1 MKDNYMPSPVY
12 DCFHIYSYG
21 TNVNLLFESREDKIF
36 IMNIIAAY
44 SYGCGLKIL
53 VDQIM
58 NTHFHIIAS
67 GNAEGCNRF
76 SLRLLAALNKFINRK
91 GRSSHINGKLEIS
104 IDKINDSDELKN
116 KIIYVYRN
124 ALAAGCPLMPWKYE
138 WGPGDIYF
146 VDHDE
151 LSMIGTP
158 LSEMSYYVQ
167 RRKFHT
173 HARLPKEWRVNRE
186 GMILPQCYFDWKRVE
201 QLFGTPFVFISF
213 LHQKKEQR
221 IRIEAGFSN
230 RAIEAL
236 SDSELR
242 KEAKEMCRDLFGR
255 SSLSKATISERI
267 SISRKLWQDSRT
279 SSVSKLSRATLLS
292 QDVLRSVLNIAK
304 D

>member
-1 MKDNYMPSPVY
+1 
-12 DCFHIYSYG
+12 
-21 TNVNLLFESREDKIF
+21 
-36 IMNIIAAY
+36 MNILAAY
-44 SYGCGLKIL
+44 SYECGLKIL

-58 NTHFHIIAS
+58 DTHFHIIAS
-67 GNAEGCNRF
+67 GNAENCNRF
-76 SLRLLAALNKFINRK
+76 SLKLLAALNKFINHK
-91 GRSSHINGKLEIS
+91 GRSAHINGKLEIS

-151 LSMIGTP
+151 LRMMGKP
-158 LSEMSYYVQ
+158 LSSMPYYIQ

-173 HARLPKEWRVNRE
+173 HARLPSEWRVNDN
-186 GMILPQCYFDWKRVE
+186 GMILPHCYFDWKRVE

-213 LHQKKEQR
+213 LHQKKDQR

-242 KEAKEMCRDLFGR
+242 NEAKDMCRDLFGR
-255 SSLSKATISERI
+255 SSLSKATISERV
-267 SISRKLWQDSRT
+267 SIARKLWQDSRT

-304 D
+304 E